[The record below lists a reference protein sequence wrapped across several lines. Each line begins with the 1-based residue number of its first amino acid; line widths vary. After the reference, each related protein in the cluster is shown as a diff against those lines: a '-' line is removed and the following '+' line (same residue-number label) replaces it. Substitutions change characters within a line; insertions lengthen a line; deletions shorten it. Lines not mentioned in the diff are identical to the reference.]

1 MNHELKPT
9 SDEEMAVLISND
21 YVSQVRNFGA
31 LGYTV
36 ERICNLLGLTRKQR
50 MALSMRMVLPG
61 DVYNDAYTQGKVIG
75 EYNIDA
81 ELAKRAEAGDI
92 DSIEALE
99 SRKQERIELDLR
111 HKLFGI

>member
-1 MNHELKPT
+1 MKNELTPT
-9 SDEEMAVLISND
+9 SNEELAVLISND
-21 YVSQVRNFGA
+21 YISQVRSFGA

-36 ERICNLLGLTRKQR
+36 ERICNLLGLTKKQKT
-50 MALSMRMVLPG
+50 ALSVRMSLPG
-61 DVYNDAYTQGKVIG
+61 DTYYEAYIQGRALG

-81 ELAKRAEAGDI
+81 ELAKRAETGDI

-99 SRKQERIELDLR
+99 TRKQERVEIDLR